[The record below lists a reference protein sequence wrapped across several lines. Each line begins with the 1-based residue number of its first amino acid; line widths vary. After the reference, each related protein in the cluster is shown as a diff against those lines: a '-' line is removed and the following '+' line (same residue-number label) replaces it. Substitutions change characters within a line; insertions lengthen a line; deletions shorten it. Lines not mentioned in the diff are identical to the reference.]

1 MEFNPKMENW
11 FTLLV
16 TVTAGTATCVG
27 LSLFAGESGLV
38 DQTDVW
44 ILWFILTTHYSY
56 ILLSKISLQSLQH
69 QTDWITTLCLELHVK
84 DISNLPYCFTYKKL
98 YIDIKSRNSS
108 PVTSNKWFSKPVICI
123 FSNLQ
128 RISLRVKVH
137 PSIIVIYSSQPTTLT
152 PYIL

>member
-1 MEFNPKMENW
+1 MSCYSFFRKKFNQMEFNPKMENW
-11 FTLLV
+11 FTFLV
-16 TVTAGTATCVG
+16 TDTAGTATCVG

-98 YIDIKSRNSS
+98 YWHKKSQLEPRYIKQMIFKTCHLYIFKSSKDIIESQS
-108 PVTSNKWFSKPVICI
+108 PP
-123 FSNLQ
+123 
-128 RISLRVKVH
+128 
-137 PSIIVIYSSQPTTLT
+137 
-152 PYIL
+152 